1 MRERFSALIRK
12 PGAPQFPNPPLSWG
26 SRLRRAARITSDRA
40 AVYTFKFDRFRT
52 VTPDTY
58 RKLVRARNSRAIVV
72 TTPVDVKAFFLKCAV
87 TPP

>member
-1 MRERFSALIRK
+1 
-12 PGAPQFPNPPLSWG
+12 
-26 SRLRRAARITSDRA
+26 
-40 AVYTFKFDRFRT
+40 